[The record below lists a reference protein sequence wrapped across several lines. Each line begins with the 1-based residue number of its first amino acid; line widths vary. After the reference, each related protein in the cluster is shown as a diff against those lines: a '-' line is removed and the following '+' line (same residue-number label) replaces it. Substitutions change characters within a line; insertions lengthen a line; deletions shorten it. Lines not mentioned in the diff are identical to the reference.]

1 MRMRTGFGRTL
12 QVNIATVLLGLAMVH
27 GVVAHGLFWTRFV
40 PSGSMKPTL
49 YDGDHVLGFPS
60 AKAKPP
66 ARGDVVVFRLT
77 SDPAMEYVK
86 RVVGLPGERVQ
97 MVNGVLHLDGRPVP
111 RERLGRF
118 AEAGAGAQT
127 FVRWR
132 ETLPN
137 GVSYETINLAAPG
150 FLANTEVFTLPAG
163 QYFVL
168 GDNRDNSADSR
179 LTKVGFVPA
188 GNVIGRAAL
197 VYFSVDHE
205 ATSVF
210 RVVRWS
216 RLFTIVH

>member
-1 MRMRTGFGRTL
+1 MRTRKSLGRTL

-27 GVVAHGLFWTRFV
+27 GVVAHGLFWTRLV

-49 YDGDHVLGFPS
+49 YDGDHVLGFP
-60 AKAKPP
+60 KGEPP
-66 ARGDVVVFRLT
+66 ARGDVAVFRLS
-77 SDPAMEYVK
+77 SDPAMEYIK

-97 MVNGVLHLDGRPVP
+97 MVDGVLHLDGRPVR
-111 RERLGRF
+111 RERIGPF
-118 AEAGAGAQT
+118 AEAGADGPA

-137 GVSYETINLAAPG
+137 GVSYETINLAEPG

-168 GDNRDNSADSR
+168 GDNRDNSVDSR
-179 LTKVGFVPA
+179 LAKVGFVPA
-188 GNVIGRAAL
+188 GNFIGRAAL

-205 ATSVF
+205 ATSVL